1 MYRCDV
7 CRVVSEPGIPAHRI
21 VVEAEPL
28 WHPRRPQ
35 IYWRKARSPGAKAT
49 WLDDPGGRG
58 WRVVREANACADCAA
73 KHRPTAAVP
82 TWPPDQPDR
91 NDPVEASYDP
101 VADAAYVHVQSRATL
116 APGCAV
122 STEIADD
129 GSILDFDRHDRLIG
143 YELLGVRHRGLAAFH
158 AVPEAAL
165 RLVQRA
171 MAVALAANE
180 FRRISADPSRT
191 ASDQLAAAAMRSRL
205 ADRAAAHK
213 LAQLV
218 RAR

>member
-28 WHPRRPQ
+28 RHPRRPQ
-35 IYWRKARSPGAKAT
+35 IYCRKARSPGAKAT

-58 WRVVREANACADCAA
+58 WRIVREVNACAECAA
-73 KHRPTAAVP
+73 RHRAIAPVP
-82 TWPPDQPDR
+82 TRPPDQPDR
-91 NDPVEASYDP
+91 NDPVEARYDP
-101 VADAAYVHVQSRATL
+101 AVDAAYVYVQSRATL
-116 APGCAV
+116 EPGCSV

-129 GSILDFDRHDRLIG
+129 GSILDFDRRGRLIG
-143 YELLGVRHRGLAAFH
+143 YELLSVRHRGLAAFH

-165 RLVQRA
+165 RLVKRA
-171 MAVALAANE
+171 IVAALAAGE
-180 FRRISADPSRT
+180 FRRISADPSR
-191 ASDQLAAAAMRSRL
+191 AARDELAVEAMRSRI
-205 ADRAAAHK
+205 AGRSAAHK

-218 RAR
+218 RGR